1 MLSETNLASK
11 TVEFLHRPS
20 EGGSEVN
27 KRQRPAPKP
36 ARAAARQE
44 QQRASTHM
52 ALAENQNILTKCN
65 SMGYGWAKIKSLHY
79 SYHA

>member
-1 MLSETNLASK
+1 M
-11 TVEFLHRPS
+11 
-20 EGGSEVN
+20 N

-65 SMGYGWAKIKSLHY
+65 SMGYGWARVKSLH
-79 SYHA
+79 